1 LGVSAHLE
9 RSLGFSRGF
18 TVLCVWNRGDLR
30 IGREVNVALFPV
42 VGAGDA
48 GFEFDGVID
57 FAEAEDDGAEL

>member
-1 LGVSAHLE
+1 
-9 RSLGFSRGF
+9 
-18 TVLCVWNRGDLR
+18 VWNRGDLR
-30 IGREVNVALFPV
+30 VGREVNVALFPV